1 MRTLPRTLTQVTF
14 AAAAGAALLL
24 LTSTPSQAQVPRR
37 VGGVEQA
44 RSACDAAASRA
55 GYRVMRRD
63 RESING
69 TAYQLPMHVSHGS
82 NESDVTCTY
91 DTQRGVA
98 TVPPWVQQGNMQQG
112 NSQRYARSSPER
124 AERQCE
130 NYLNEQRAYR
140 VVQVGTPVQHGQ
152 RQWDVPVTV
161 RRGRRGDETVTCRYN
176 TQNGK
181 VAIR

>member
-14 AAAAGAALLL
+14 AAAGAALLL
-24 LTSTPSQAQVPRR
+24 LTSTPSHAQVPRR

-44 RSACDAAASRA
+44 RSACDAAATRA

-63 RESING
+63 RENING

-82 NESDVTCTY
+82 SEADVTCSY
-91 DTQRGVA
+91 DTQRGIA
-98 TVPPWVQQGNMQQG
+98 TLPPWVEPGNQQQRQ
-112 NSQRYARSSPER
+112 QRYARTSPER